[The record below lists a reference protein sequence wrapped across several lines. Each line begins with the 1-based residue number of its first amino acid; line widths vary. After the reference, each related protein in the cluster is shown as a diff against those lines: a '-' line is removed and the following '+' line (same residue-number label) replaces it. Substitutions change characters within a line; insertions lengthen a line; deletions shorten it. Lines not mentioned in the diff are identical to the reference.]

1 MAKMARTV
9 KELIEQL
16 EKWGDLEIISYH
28 IEADFDE
35 KNKAIWDSIDDQE
48 DEEWDEPDN
57 IDDDSG
63 FDPYMGCYS
72 DDC

>member
-35 KNKAIWDSIDDQE
+35 KSKAIWDSVDDQE

-57 IDDDSG
+57 IDDDCG